1 MSVVPTAHASS
12 HGSGGNDPILSLT
25 LTSEIVLTEQSAPG
39 SPADNTAFLF
49 LRANGANQELCVKFD
64 DDSVVVIADSV
75 P

>member
-1 MSVVPTAHASS
+1 MSVTPTAHAAS
-12 HGSGGNDPILSLT
+12 HASGGNDPILTLT
-25 LTSEIVLTEQSAPG
+25 LTGPITLTEQSAPG
-39 SPADNTAFLF
+39 SPADNTAYLF